1 MADNYSGNVS
11 CSGSILT
18 NGGGGGGGGLKKNN
32 NNKNRVKRRHSVDFV
47 SHAHIVEIE
56 KVSSDESVKEE
67 MWYSKEE
74 YELIKTR
81 NSLVV
86 KMMKNGQFRESDEF
100 SLRGLEHRLKPGMRE
115 RADHKFGG
123 LNAVLIEQDRQYA
136 KSGKISNLDSIAF
149 KYTQASHDAK
159 DSAVCNALLD
169 AAASYCRVDGAPLVI
184 VTGVV
189 GRGDDDHN
197 DHNDDELSIVS
208 DMESV
213 MTETV
218 DSNAHHDWG
227 EKKLKLQAIFKTVAA
242 RKKDKTHRRASM

>member
-1 MADNYSGNVS
+1 MADHYSGNIS

-47 SHAHIVEIE
+47 SHADIVEIE

-184 VTGVV
+184 VTGD
-189 GRGDDDHN
+189 RDDDDDHN
-197 DHNDDELSIVS
+197 DELSIVS
-208 DMESV
+208 DIESV

-218 DSNAHHDWG
+218 DTANHDWC
-227 EKKLKLQAIFKTVAA
+227 EKKVKLQAIFKTVAA
-242 RKKDKTHRRASM
+242 RNKNRAHRRASM